1 MALIVQKYGGSSVR
15 STERIKRV
23 AERVVATRGEG
34 HDVVVVLSAMGD
46 TTDRLLELARQVSD
60 LPSPRELDMLLTAG
74 ERMANALAAMAIHSL
89 GADACS
95 LSGPQAGVITTSAY
109 GKARI
114 VDVTP
119 RRVRQALDRG
129 AIVLV
134 AGFQGLSPETEDI
147 TTLGRGGSDTT
158 AIALAAALKADVCE
172 ICTDVDG
179 VYTADPRIVPEARR
193 LEHITFESMQEM
205 AASGAKVLALRSVEY
220 ARRCGVTV
228 LVRSSCH
235 TGPGTTVSG
244 SADDDRGEHGDHGA
258 ITGVAHDVSCAKV
271 AVTGVPD
278 RPGTVARVFRAVADA
293 GCEVDTAVQNVP
305 GPAGG
310 VRDITFLLPGDG
322 APAAV
327 AALREIRA
335 GTGFAEVHQDD
346 DVAKV
351 SVIGGG
357 MRARPGA
364 TATFCEALAEAGV
377 NIEIMST
384 SEIRISAV
392 CRTAR
397 LHDAIRA
404 LHRAFGLDRTPGTT
418 PDKSLDHTEA
428 VPET

>member
-15 STERIKRV
+15 STDLIKRV

-46 TTDRLLELARQVSD
+46 TTDRLLGLAREVSD
-60 LPSPRELDMLLTAG
+60 LPSPRELDMLLTTG
-74 ERMANALAAMAIHSL
+74 ERAANALAAMAIHAL

-95 LSGPQAGVITTSAY
+95 LSGPQAGVLTTPAH

-114 VDVTP
+114 VDVVP

-193 LEHITFESMQEM
+193 LDHITFEAMREM

-228 LVRSSCH
+228 LVRSSSR
-235 TGPGTTVSG
+235 TGPGTTVS
-244 SADDDRGEHGDHGA
+244 AAPDDGHGEDGA
-258 ITGVAHDVSCAKV
+258 VTGVAHDASCAKV
-271 AVTGVPD
+271 TVTGVPD
-278 RPGTVARVFRAVADA
+278 LPGTVARVFRSVADA
-293 GCEVDTAVQNVP
+293 GCEVDTAVRNVP
-305 GPAGG
+305 GPDGG
-310 VRDITFLLPGDG
+310 FTDITFLLPGDG

-335 GTGFAEVHQDD
+335 ETGFTGVDQDN

-351 SVIGGG
+351 SVVGSG

-364 TATFCEALAEAGV
+364 AATFCEALAEAGV

-404 LHRAFGLDRTPGTT
+404 LHRAFGLDKPGAGTG
-418 PDKSLDHTEA
+418 A
-428 VPET
+428 